1 MSLKNRL
8 FSLFIFLFLIGNVHA
23 QNKGI
28 NSSLAYEQITAQPI
42 VLDGG
47 PKTIIGQDF
56 KYPSGTPLIKAFDI
70 VIPAGKQTSLHSHAI
85 PLYASLFLGS
95 LRWTMAAKES
105 AHLKLAVP
113 I

>member
-47 PKTIIGQDF
+47 EKRSLVKILNTQVV
-56 KYPSGTPLIKAFDI
+56 PL
-70 VIPAGKQTSLHSHAI
+70 
-85 PLYASLFLGS
+85 
-95 LRWTMAAKES
+95 
-105 AHLKLAVP
+105 
-113 I
+113 